1 MFGIILGVLFVAAC
15 ILYLAGMLVYLAF
28 VIIYWII
35 SSIVD
40 KVTN

>member
-28 VIIYWII
+28 IIIYWII